1 VEEEERAVNPA
12 NEARV
17 ALDVDALGMATAL
30 VGDVQR
36 GALMAFCRDDK
47 VAQRAIEIMRYMG
60 YDVAIQRTGEL
71 LGIFTTVPGEDHSG

>member
-1 VEEEERAVNPA
+1 VNPA

-17 ALDVDALGMATAL
+17 ALDVDALGMATVL
-30 VGDVQR
+30 VADMQR
-36 GALMAFCRDDK
+36 GAMITYCQDDK